1 MQFLEKNMSNIMLGT
16 IIVLLLG
23 NLGLL
28 AYLFKRLTRTSET
41 SETLTVFL
49 ERIAVLESTFQADI
63 ARVEKTMRD
72 EIRASQE
79 STTKSLVTQLGTSTD
94 SLVKAVGEIGDGQS
108 QRLDAVTKAIN
119 TLTQTNE
126 SRIADV
132 RKTLAEGL
140 QQLQTSNEKKLDSIR
155 HTVDEQLQTTLESRI
170 TESFKLVSRHLESVQ
185 QGLGEMQ
192 NLATGVGDLKKVLT
206 NVRTRGTWGETR
218 LRALLEQ
225 ILTPDQYSANVN
237 IKSDTR
243 ESVEFA
249 IRLPGSPE
257 SLDRNVWL
265 PIDSKFPVADYERLL
280 EASDAKAEKTL
291 TRDFLKGI
299 ETEAKKIR
307 EKYVYPPKTTDF
319 AIMFLPTEGLY
330 AEVLRQPGM
339 VTKLQTTY
347 RIVVAGP
354 TTLAAILN
362 SLRMGF
368 QTLTIQQRSSEVWEV
383 LAAVKSE
390 FEKFGDELNKLENQL
405 KTPMNTIGR
414 IHTRTRAMERSLR
427 AVEELPS
434 DSLETQSG
442 LLDDASDISDKFV

>member
-126 SRIADV
+126 SRIAEV
-132 RKTLAEGL
+132 KKTLAEGL

-347 RIVVAGP
+347 RVVVAGP